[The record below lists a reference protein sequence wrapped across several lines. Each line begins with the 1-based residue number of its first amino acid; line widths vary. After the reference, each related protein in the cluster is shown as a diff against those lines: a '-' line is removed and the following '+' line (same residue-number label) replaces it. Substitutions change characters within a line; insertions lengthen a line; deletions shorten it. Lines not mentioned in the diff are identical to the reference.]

1 MYPKDWPK
9 CPACDAPA
17 LDGHITCGKLE
28 CDERAAR
35 IIREQ
40 YGPPKVHILIEGR
53 ALCGKPGV
61 PGDWRDGHR
70 WVRFEERA
78 TATCDECLSAAW
90 PRVVAERVPIEG
102 EPVLDGTFPD
112 DHTNERKDARP
123 EGRKDEVA
131 EAPAWLLREHADEL
145 LRALFAWRDQASS
158 VTRWT
163 TKPSRKL
170 AHLAD
175 QLARLYPD
183 ATAEPRRAG
192 RFDAIEASMKRI
204 QSLQTPKGRAL
215 ELLRIREELATM
227 GNDVEAIAEHAA
239 DAAEEEE
246 TDERQRRREAMAGMK
261 AGGIPSDALKE
272 AIEADYAISDS
283 RDGAV
288 RFCRKPDGS
297 MTIRAVNIDE
307 DDMLRTIE
315 IPVPS
320 AAVAKLAAYLHRK
333 DGRPDG
339 RKDEGTVVQSL
350 HSAGDVLLARF
361 LLANPK
367 KLPSTTTVLEL
378 MEWSNAQ
385 PPVPLLGNPLPR
397 TRELLRR
404 FADDWRESEK
414 DPANGGGKIN
424 VDLLTE
430 VCDAFEAEDR
440 GE

>member
-9 CPACDAPA
+9 CPGCGEPA
-17 LDGHITCGKLE
+17 LDGHITCGKLK

-35 IIREQ
+35 VIREQ
-40 YGPPKVHILIEGR
+40 TGARQVHILIEGQ
-53 ALCGKPGV
+53 ALCGKPGP
-61 PGDWRDGHR
+61 PGQWRDGHR
-70 WVRFEERA
+70 WARWEERSE
-78 TATCDECLSAAW
+78 ATCDACLSAAW
-90 PRVVAERVPIEG
+90 KRQAHSDPKVPDEGTDERK
-102 EPVLDGTFPD
+102 
-112 DHTNERKDARP
+112 NERPAGRVD
-123 EGRKDEVA
+123 EGALDPVFRA
-131 EAPAWLLREHADEL
+131 LGAEL

-158 VTRWT
+158 ITRWT

-183 ATAEPRRAG
+183 ATAELRWAG

-204 QSLQTPKGRAL
+204 QSLQTPKGRAR
-215 ELLRIREELATM
+215 ELLRIREDLATM

-239 DAAEEEE
+239 DAAEEEK
-246 TDERQRRREAMAGMK
+246 DERPE
-261 AGGIPSDALKE
+261 
-272 AIEADYAISDS
+272 
-283 RDGAV
+283 
-288 RFCRKPDGS
+288 
-297 MTIRAVNIDE
+297 
-307 DDMLRTIE
+307 
-315 IPVPS
+315 
-320 AAVAKLAAYLHRK
+320 
-333 DGRPDG
+333 G

-385 PPVPLLGNPLPR
+385 PRVPLLGNPLPR

-404 FADDWRESEK
+404 FANDWRESEK